1 MAEKPSYALTIAQ
14 VIKAMMNER
23 GEKTLTNFERYLQMA
38 LEGFSDM
45 NVFEINSIEVVY
57 LTIDPDTMI
66 AELPADFITMTKM
79 GININGKMW
88 TLTVN
93 NDILLPP
100 PSSICDIEPAAVPGT
115 QVITDPIG
123 GYYFAPHYNRSGR
136 YVDTLYGVG
145 GGFNTAYY
153 RIDMSRRIIYFQG
166 RIPNNEVILEYK
178 SNGIKGSGTI
188 VPRQAVPALKA
199 YLFWKSCLHD
209 YRMSEARI
217 ANYERLYNIELVK
230 LTQLENSFTVD
241 EFLDTMYSTYSQAP
255 RR

>member
-14 VIKAMMNER
+14 VVKSFQNER
-23 GEKTLTNFERYLQMA
+23 GEKTLTNFERYMQMA

-57 LTIDPDTMI
+57 LTIDPETMI

-178 SNGIKGSGTI
+178 SSGIKGSGTI

-199 YLFWKSCLHD
+199 YLHWKSTEYD
-209 YRMSEARI
+209 GRI
-217 ANYERLYNIELVK
+217 SMGEKMRKENLYDKELVK
-230 LTQLENSFTVD
+230 LTQLENSFTVS
-241 EFLDTMYSTYSQAP
+241 EFLDTMYSTYSQTVK
-255 RR
+255 R

>member
-1 MAEKPSYALTIAQ
+1 MAYKPSYALTIAQ
-14 VIKAMMNER
+14 VVKAAMNER

-45 NVFEINSIEVVY
+45 NTFEINSVEVAY
-57 LTIDPDTMI
+57 LDIDPDTML
-66 AELPADFITMTKM
+66 AELPSDFITMTKI
-79 GININGKMW
+79 GINKNGKMW

-115 QVITDPIG
+115 QVIVPDG
-123 GYYFAPHYNRSGR
+123 GYYFAPHYNRAGAW
-136 YVDTLYGVG
+136 VDTMYGIG

-153 RIDMSRRIIYFQG
+153 RIDMSRRVIYFQG
-166 RIPNNEVILEYK
+166 HIPNNEVILEYK

-199 YLFWKSCLHD
+199 YLHWKVNLYNINVPMH
-209 YRMSEARI
+209 EKQ
-217 ANYERLYNIELVK
+217 NFERLYNIELTK
-230 LTQLENSFTVD
+230 LTELENSFTMA
-241 EFLDTMYSTYSQAP
+241 EFLDTMYSTYSQSP
-255 RR
+255 KR